1 MMMKKL
7 LVFLVILPTLFFAQ
21 ELNATVS
28 VNVEQLP
35 SKYKD
40 KLNDFGQTVQD
51 YLNNNKY
58 ADQNWQGDKIDC
70 TFNIFFLSGSGE
82 VNYTAQAVITSTRP
96 ILNARKSS
104 LMLNIMDNKWSF
116 SYESGQSMNL
126 DLNTFNGLK
135 SFLDFYALVII
146 GVDADSYDP
155 YGGSPYFSKA
165 IEIGVLGSSSKNAKG
180 WDVQSSAYNRRV
192 YVNDLLDSKLQQFRK
207 DFFNY
212 HYNGLDLLYSGAKYK
227 PIGQKNIAKLI
238 EDLYSNKVI
247 NITRNVVLTVFFNA
261 KSGEIAESLADYPDK
276 TIFDKLIRIDP
287 SNSSKYL
294 KVIEKEN

>member
-1 MMMKKL
+1 MMFKKL
-7 LVFLVILPTLFFAQ
+7 FAIIIILPTLFFAQ
-21 ELNATVS
+21 ELNATVT

-35 SKYKD
+35 SEYKD

-70 TFNIFFLSGSGE
+70 TFNIFFLSGSGD

-96 ILNARKSS
+96 ILNAQKSS
-104 LMLNIMDNKWSF
+104 LMLNIMDDKWSF
-116 SYESGQSMNL
+116 SYESGQSMNF

-165 IEIGVLGSSSKNAKG
+165 IEIGVLGSSSKNSKG

-192 YVNDLLDSKLQQFRK
+192 YVNDLLDSKLQEFRN

-261 KSGEIAESLADYPDK
+261 KAGEIAESLADYPDK
-276 TIFDKLIRIDP
+276 TIFNKLLKIDP

>member
-1 MMMKKL
+1 MIKKL
-7 LVFLVILPTLFFAQ
+7 LALLVIFPTIFFAQ
-21 ELNATVS
+21 ELNSTVT
-28 VNVEQLP
+28 VNVDQLP
-35 SKYKD
+35 SEYKD
-40 KLNDFGQTVQD
+40 KLNDFAQVVQD

-96 ILNARKSS
+96 IYHAGKSS
-104 LMLNIMDNKWSF
+104 LMLNIMDDKWSF

-126 DLNTFNGLK
+126 DLNTFDGLK

-155 YGGSPYFSKA
+155 FGGSPYFSKA
-165 IEIGVLGSSSKNAKG
+165 IEIGVLGSSSKNPKG

-192 YVNDLLDSKLQQFRK
+192 YVNDLMDSKLQQFRK

-212 HYNGLDLLYSGAKYK
+212 HYNGIDLLYSGPKYK
-227 PIGQKNIAKLI
+227 PLGQQNIAKLI

-261 KSGEIAESLADYPDK
+261 KAGEIAKSLADYPDK
-276 TIFDKLIRIDP
+276 TIFKKLIKIDP